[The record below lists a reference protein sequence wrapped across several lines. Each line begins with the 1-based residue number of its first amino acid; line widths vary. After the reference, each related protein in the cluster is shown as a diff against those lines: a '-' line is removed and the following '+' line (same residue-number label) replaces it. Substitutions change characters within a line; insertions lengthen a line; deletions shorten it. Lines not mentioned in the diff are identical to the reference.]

1 MIVTI
6 WKSQLKPVTIQ
17 EIKIPIGSKFLTARE
32 QKNDVMV
39 WFLCYTESEL
49 ETREIIIIGTGM
61 EVDLGDNNSI
71 NNYTY
76 IGTGIIE
83 NDMIVWH
90 VFDRKV
96 IRQ

>member
-6 WKSQLKPVTIQ
+6 WKERLHPVTIQ
-17 EIKIPIGSKFLTARE
+17 EIKIPIGSKFLIARE
-32 QKNDVMV
+32 QGNDVMV
-39 WFLCYTESEL
+39 WFLCDPESEL

-61 EVDLGDNNSI
+61 VVDLGDNNHI

-76 IGTGIIE
+76 VGTGIIE